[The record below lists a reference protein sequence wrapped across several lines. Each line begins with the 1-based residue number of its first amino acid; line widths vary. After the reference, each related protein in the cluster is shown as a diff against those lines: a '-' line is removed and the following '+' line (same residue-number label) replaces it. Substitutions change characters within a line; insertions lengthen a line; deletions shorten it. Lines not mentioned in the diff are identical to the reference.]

1 MNAACCSE
9 TKADQTAWLLV
20 PGKNLPQPCR
30 IRRYGTGRMSI
41 ETPGQI
47 PVRYGIDVVHNSGGN
62 RICHGRS
69 CVPTKRYGA
78 LRNLRHRSG
87 RYGQCGPPD
96 CDMPVSNI
104 SAAPTVRPM
113 MISDI

>member
-1 MNAACCSE
+1 CDALQVFG
-9 TKADQTAWLLV
+9 ADHRERKRELCGSPPVDEL
-20 PGKNLPQPCR
+20 
-30 IRRYGTGRMSI
+30 SI

-47 PVRYGIDVVHNSGGN
+47 PVRYGIDVVHSSGGN

-87 RYGQCGPPD
+87 KYGQCVPTD
-96 CDMPVSNI
+96 DDKTVSNN
-104 SAAPTVRPM
+104 STAPTVQPM